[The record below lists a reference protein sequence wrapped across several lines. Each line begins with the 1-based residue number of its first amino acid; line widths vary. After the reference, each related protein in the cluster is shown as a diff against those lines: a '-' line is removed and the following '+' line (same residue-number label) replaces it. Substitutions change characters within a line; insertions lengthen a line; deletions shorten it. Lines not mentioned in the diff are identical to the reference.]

1 MKIAIG
7 KPRADTPP
15 RNVRA
20 ARQPQPKAQD
30 HDLPVLALK
39 GAAMPRLDW
48 EALMRDGVQPALLV
62 GGERR
67 WHGRR

>member
-1 MKIAIG
+1 MKIATR
-7 KPRADTPP
+7 KPHTRTPR

-20 ARQPQPKAQD
+20 AKPPSVQD
-30 HDLPVLALK
+30 HDLPILALEETCTLQ
-39 GAAMPRLDW
+39 LDW
-48 EALMRDGVQPALLV
+48 DELIDDGVQPALLV

>member
-1 MKIAIG
+1 MKIATR
-7 KPRADTPP
+7 KPHARTPP

-20 ARQPQPKAQD
+20 AKPPSVQD
-30 HDLPVLALK
+30 HDLPILALEE
-39 GAAMPRLDW
+39 ASARQLDW
-48 EALMRDGVQPALLV
+48 DELIEEGVQPALLV

>member
-1 MKIAIG
+1 MKIAVR
-7 KPRADTPP
+7 KPRSRTAP

-20 ARQPQPKAQD
+20 VKPPAPRES
-30 HDLPVLALK
+30 DLPILA
-39 GAAMPRLDW
+39 AEEAPMQPLDW
-48 EALMRDGVQPALLV
+48 EALMGDDVQPALLV

>member
-1 MKIAIG
+1 MKIATR
-7 KPRADTPP
+7 KPHVRTPR

-20 ARQPQPKAQD
+20 VKPPSVQD
-30 HDLPVLALK
+30 HDLPILALEE
-39 GAAMPRLDW
+39 ASTLQLDW
-48 EALMRDGVQPALLV
+48 DELIDDGVQPALLV

>member
-1 MKIAIG
+1 MKIATR
-7 KPRADTPP
+7 KPHARAPQ

-20 ARQPQPKAQD
+20 AKPPSVQD
-30 HDLPVLALK
+30 HDLPILALEE
-39 GAAMPRLDW
+39 ASARQLDW
-48 EALMRDGVQPALLV
+48 DELIEEGVQPALLV

>member
-1 MKIAIG
+1 MKMAVRN
-7 KPRADTPP
+7 PRGRTAP

-20 ARQPQPKAQD
+20 ARPSPARES
-30 HDLPVLALK
+30 DLPILAMEQ
-39 GAAMPRLDW
+39 APMHPLDW
-48 EALMRDGVQPALLV
+48 EALMRDEVQPALLI

>member
-1 MKIAIG
+1 MKIAPR
-7 KPRADTPP
+7 KPHTRTPR

-20 ARQPQPKAQD
+20 AKPPFVQD
-30 HDLPVLALK
+30 HDLPILALEE
-39 GAAMPRLDW
+39 ASTLQLDW
-48 EALMRDGVQPALLV
+48 DELIEEGVQPALLV